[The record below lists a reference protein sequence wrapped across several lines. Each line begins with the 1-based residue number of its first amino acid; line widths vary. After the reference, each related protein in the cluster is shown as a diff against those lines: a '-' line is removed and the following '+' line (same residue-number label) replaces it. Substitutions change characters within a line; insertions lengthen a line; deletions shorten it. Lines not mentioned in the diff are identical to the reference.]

1 MKPVVRLKPR
11 PPLAGLFNWVAMM
24 NFHNAKTVTLFALS
38 VSILSAC
45 TATEQTAETA
55 TPSSVPAAVN
65 SDAERRAI
73 YNSNGTGSAVP
84 DATPN
89 RVRLGE
95 QAADINRQKRIENV
109 NTNDP
114 NNTPPETRIQRLN
127 YDPPVE
133 NTRRP

>member
-1 MKPVVRLKPR
+1 VW
-11 PPLAGLFNWVAMM
+11 LAIGL
-24 NFHNAKTVTLFALS
+24 LLALP
-38 VSILSAC
+38 AC

-55 TPSSVPAAVN
+55 VPTSVN
-65 SDAERRAI
+65 SDADRRAI
-73 YNSNGTGSAVP
+73 YNSNGTGAVGGRELP

-114 NNTPPETRIQRLN
+114 NTTTPETRMQRLN
-127 YDPPVE
+127 YDAPVD
-133 NTRRP
+133 TTIRRP

>member
-1 MKPVVRLKPR
+1 MLNFWILPGR
-11 PPLAGLFNWVAMM
+11 PALAACL
-24 NFHNAKTVTLFALS
+24 ALALTS
-38 VSILSAC
+38 C

-55 TPSSVPAAVN
+55 TPSSGPVQVN
-65 SDAERRAI
+65 SDADRRAI
-73 YNSNGTGSAVP
+73 YNGNGTGSPSSAVP

-114 NNTPPETRIQRLN
+114 NNAPPETRMQRLN
-127 YDPPVE
+127 YPAPVDS
-133 NTRRP
+133 TRRP

>member
-1 MKPVVRLKPR
+1 MTNFRILTGCMG
-11 PPLAGLFNWVAMM
+11 LALDA
-24 NFHNAKTVTLFALS
+24 AL
-38 VSILSAC
+38 LSAC
-45 TATEQTAETA
+45 TATEQRAETA
-55 TPSSVPAAVN
+55 APSAVPTEVR
-65 SDAERRAI
+65 SDADRRAI
-73 YNSNGTGSAVP
+73 YNSNGTTSAVP

-127 YDPPVE
+127 YDPPVD
-133 NTRRP
+133 TARRRP